1 MNYKFNDILFHIGY
15 NIDSNNKKEDKEY
28 IFHDVEKVLSQ
39 KHMDK
44 IWEMIWKR
52 WCFLV
57 RYAIKRNNRN
67 KIVAILN
74 YDEKTK
80 TYTIDIPENVSSVET
95 PFMMSLFLKK
105 GIRKMD
111 SNWSMKWV
119 QSRIIPSSR
128 QNIGEILRVNGM
140 RSYDEHM
147 LLLKNEGRC
156 CQDEFYIEYM

>member
-1 MNYKFNDILFHIGY
+1 MT
-15 NIDSNNKKEDKEY
+15 
-28 IFHDVEKVLSQ
+28 
-39 KHMDK
+39 
-44 IWEMIWKR
+44 
-52 WCFLV
+52 

-80 TYTIDIPENVSSVET
+80 SYTIDIPENVSSKET

-111 SNWSMKWV
+111 SEWSMKWV
-119 QSRIIPSSR
+119 QSRVIPSSR

-140 RSYDEHM
+140 RSYDEHK
-147 LLLKNEGRC
+147 LLVKNEGRS
-156 CQDEFYIEYM
+156 CQDEFYIEQM